1 MNDQMRKALHEQ
13 FLALTSDTWDF
24 RIKGEQGDPVRTFS
38 REALQATV
46 DAIGIF
52 VAARVGKRWTDT
64 GLAPRDLSVRVSV
77 DIS

>member
-64 GLAPRDLSVRVSV
+64 GLAPRELSVRVSV